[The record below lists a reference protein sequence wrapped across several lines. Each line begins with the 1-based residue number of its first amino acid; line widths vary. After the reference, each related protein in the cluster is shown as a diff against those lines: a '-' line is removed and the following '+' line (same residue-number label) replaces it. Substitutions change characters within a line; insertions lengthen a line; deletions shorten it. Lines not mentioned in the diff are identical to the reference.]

1 MPGGGPNKIY
11 IVRWIDSEERATR
24 GEEGVQA
31 RRRTSEPP
39 SRWKDEIL
47 KSRRKRPKSVNLK
60 TNLPDQELKNRI
72 AILETELRHEK
83 NRGQV
88 ILNFQC

>member
-1 MPGGGPNKIY
+1 MDQLLLFLSGGPTQKRGRRGEKKELKPGGALQ
-11 IVRWIDSEERATR
+11 SHRA
-24 GEEGVQA
+24 GG
-31 RRRTSEPP
+31 
-39 SRWKDEIL
+39 KMKML